1 MWLAPFISSLSVPTQ
16 QLWAI
21 MLRNASD
28 VFIQQISQRK
38 FIEVLED
45 VLISQRTS
53 PVVRERLME
62 VLAAA
67 AFITSSRR
75 SFVDLHGRDT
85 YPSKQDLSRWG
96 KKKTRT
102 ASVPSGVV

>member
-1 MWLAPFISSLSVPTQ
+1 
-16 QLWAI
+16 

-28 VFIQQISQRK
+28 VFMQQISQRK

-45 VLISQRTS
+45 VLTSPRTS

-67 AFITSSRR
+67 AYIASSRT
-75 SFVDLHGRDT
+75 SFVNLHGRDT
-85 YPSKQDLSRWG
+85 HPSN
-96 KKKTRT
+96 
-102 ASVPSGVV
+102 

>member
-1 MWLAPFISSLSVPTQ
+1 
-16 QLWAI
+16 

-45 VLISQRTS
+45 VLTSSRTS

-75 SFVDLHGRDT
+75 LLVDVQGRDT
-85 YPSKQDLSRWG
+85 HPSN
-96 KKKTRT
+96 
-102 ASVPSGVV
+102 

>member
-1 MWLAPFISSLSVPTQ
+1 
-16 QLWAI
+16 

-38 FIEVLED
+38 FTEVLED
-45 VLISQRTS
+45 VLTSSRTS

-67 AFITSSRR
+67 TFITSSRKLCAHLQ
-75 SFVDLHGRDT
+75 DRDT
-85 YPSKQDLSRWG
+85 YLSIRVSITGERERKGWFPRPLVSLEACG
-96 KKKTRT
+96 Q
-102 ASVPSGVV
+102 A

>member
-1 MWLAPFISSLSVPTQ
+1 
-16 QLWAI
+16 

-38 FIEVLED
+38 FVEALED
-45 VLISQRTS
+45 ALTSPRTS

-67 AFITSSRR
+67 AFITSSRTL
-75 SFVDLHGRDT
+75 FIHVQGRDT
-85 YPSKQDLSRWG
+85 YLPNQDLR
-96 KKKTRT
+96 
-102 ASVPSGVV
+102 

>member
-1 MWLAPFISSLSVPTQ
+1 
-16 QLWAI
+16 

-67 AFITSSRR
+67 AFITSSRML
-75 SFVDLHGRDT
+75 FVDLHDRDT
-85 YPSKQDLSRWG
+85 YPPKQDLS
-96 KKKTRT
+96 
-102 ASVPSGVV
+102 

>member
-1 MWLAPFISSLSVPTQ
+1 
-16 QLWAI
+16 

-38 FIEVLED
+38 FIEALED
-45 VLISQRTS
+45 VLTSPRTS

-67 AFITSSRR
+67 AFITSSRG
-75 SFVDLHGRDT
+75 SFAGVRGRDT
-85 YPSKQDLSRWG
+85 YPSNQDLSSRRG
-96 KKKTRT
+96 KGTRT
-102 ASVPSGVV
+102 ASAPSGVV

>member
-1 MWLAPFISSLSVPTQ
+1 
-16 QLWAI
+16 

-38 FIEVLED
+38 FIEALED
-45 VLISQRTS
+45 ALTSPRTS

-67 AFITSSRR
+67 AFITSSRKSFADLR
-75 SFVDLHGRDT
+75 SRDT
-85 YPSKQDLSRWG
+85 QLSNQDLSRRE

-102 ASVPSGVV
+102 ASAPSGVV